1 MVMYKYFPHTEND
14 IKEMLERI
22 GVKNIE
28 ELFSDIPNR
37 VLYKKELNLPSSK
50 SELELRSMLKDAASN
65 NKEMICFLGA
75 GSYDVY
81 TPSVVNTITSRQ
93 EFLTSYTPYQ
103 AEISQGTLQY
113 IFEFQSMICELTN
126 MDVANASLYDG
137 ATSTAEAIF
146 MATSQT
152 KRKKVLI
159 SKTLNPRV
167 IDVIKTYTKF
177 RNIEIVLI
185 DEKNYIIDLEDLNY
199 KLDDQVAAV
208 VVQNPNFY
216 GQIELYD
223 EVVEKIKNNKS
234 LLVMN
239 VDLSTL
245 SVIKTPGEI
254 GADIV
259 CGDAQTLGIPLSFG
273 GPYIGFMATTEK
285 LMRKLPGRI
294 VGMTNDVDGKRGYV
308 LTIQAREQH
317 IRREKATSNICS
329 NQSLMAL
336 HTLLYTVVMG
346 KQGLVEVVEKAYN
359 NSHYLYNKLLNTGK
373 FEKITNNDFIKE
385 FVLKANCDIDK
396 LNQYLLSNGYLGGLN
411 LGNSLYLLCAT
422 EKRTKEEI
430 DNFVRLV
437 EGF

>member
-81 TPSVVNTITSRQ
+81 TPSVINTITSRQ